1 MSEELKKPYMNI
13 DSLDEIKEMIKNL
26 RVLRD
31 MQGSLDEDDEKELA
45 RLQGIRNNRVYRQKL
60 KLKKQSVKH
69 GKWQSTTALETPFL
83 AGLSTTET

>member
-1 MSEELKKPYMNI
+1 MNI

-69 GKWQSTTALETPFL
+69 IK
-83 AGLSTTET
+83 

>member
-45 RLQGIRNNRVYRQKL
+45 RLQGIRNNRVYR
-60 KLKKQSVKH
+60 
-69 GKWQSTTALETPFL
+69 
-83 AGLSTTET
+83 

>member
-69 GKWQSTTALETPFL
+69 IK
-83 AGLSTTET
+83 

>member
-60 KLKKQSVKH
+60 KLKKQSIKH
-69 GKWQSTTALETPFL
+69 GK
-83 AGLSTTET
+83 